1 MGKKIPIIGV
11 AACVV
16 YFIAV
21 AFFIITKT
29 EIALTIWEALTI
41 MGAPIILFVLM
52 ELANLMNIASIYR
65 NAMLVFMSCVC
76 SLTGL
81 AHFINITVTR
91 RLIADGVTVPNFF
104 RIGYWPSVEMAA
116 DYLAWGFFLGLSY
129 LSVGLAIQS
138 NEKNKLTMKRTVIV
152 CGILCFAGFL
162 GALFINESLWYF
174 APIGYGIGTIVI
186 CVQMMRT
193 SKQAQ

>member
-1 MGKKIPIIGV
+1 
-11 AACVV
+11 
-16 YFIAV
+16 
-21 AFFIITKT
+21 
-29 EIALTIWEALTI
+29 

-81 AHFINITVTR
+81 AHIINITVTR

-162 GALFINESLWYF
+162 GALLINESLWYF